1 MADLLNF
8 LKRNFIYVVVS
19 FTLIFILTSFLYLQ
33 LTQKQIKPTP
43 APPIQIFSPVPSP
56 THIINRP
63 VPGEAYQSL
72 SPADEEQ
79 LKRDEVINQLIKKLP
94 YLGTN
99 FSFNYNLSIN
109 QFVLVLKTGQEQEG
123 NTEFDKFLKDNQID
137 SRSWLKNL
145 VIKSQ

>member
-19 FTLIFILTSFLYLQ
+19 FTLIFILTSFLYIQ

-43 APPIQIFSPVPSP
+43 PSPIQTFTVPSP
-56 THIINRP
+56 AQIISKP
-63 VPGEAYQSL
+63 VPGEAYQSI
-72 SPADEEQ
+72 STADEEQ
-79 LKRDEVINQLIKKLP
+79 IKKDEIITQLIKKLP

-123 NTEFDKFLKDNQID
+123 NAEFDKFLKDNQIEN
-137 SRSWLKNL
+137 RSWLKNL
-145 VIKSQ
+145 VVKSE